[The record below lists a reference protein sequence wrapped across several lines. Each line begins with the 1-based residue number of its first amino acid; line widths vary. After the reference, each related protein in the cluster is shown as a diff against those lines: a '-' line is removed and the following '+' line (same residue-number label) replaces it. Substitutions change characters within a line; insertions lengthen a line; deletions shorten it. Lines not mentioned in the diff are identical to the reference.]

1 MLLNI
6 WKRHFFTFF
15 LLAALT
21 KSLFSTLSTVCH
33 TLYSPTISPC
43 FRHLPPYS
51 IDKNLL
57 REQNRAFSPS
67 GFFGSSPYKNSQYFR
82 KNCRYFRKNS
92 QYFCFFCPYFCSCD
106 LIPADFSCNNEEGL
120 KGLTGNNSWR
130 LHATCSETLRS
141 QPASL
146 CCQKKSGMTSRSRAH
161 HAASFV
167 KSIQLLGIPTSGNRA
182 QGAST
187 EHCAPPGR
195 LAALIFSGIRTS
207 DTLRFHPGRFR
218 TRDSGQSDCASQILP
233 KQH

>member
-82 KNCRYFRKNS
+82 KNYRYFRKNYRYFRKNYRYFRKNS
-92 QYFCFFCPYFCSCD
+92 QYFCFFCPYFCD

-120 KGLTGNNSWR
+120 KGLTGKNSWR
-130 LHATCSETLRS
+130 LHATCS
-141 QPASL
+141 
-146 CCQKKSGMTSRSRAH
+146 
-161 HAASFV
+161 
-167 KSIQLLGIPTSGNRA
+167 
-182 QGAST
+182 
-187 EHCAPPGR
+187 
-195 LAALIFSGIRTS
+195 
-207 DTLRFHPGRFR
+207 
-218 TRDSGQSDCASQILP
+218 
-233 KQH
+233 